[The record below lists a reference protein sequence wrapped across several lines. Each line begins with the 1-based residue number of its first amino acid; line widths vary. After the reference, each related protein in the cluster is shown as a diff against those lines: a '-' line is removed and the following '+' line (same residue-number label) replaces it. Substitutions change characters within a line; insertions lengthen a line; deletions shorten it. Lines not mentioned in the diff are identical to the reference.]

1 MGLRGPRCGSFWEK
15 QESARSGFRQE
26 DLRSS
31 PHEGANAASRGE
43 VNTGEIEPRL
53 LRTGLVMV
61 GSAAA
66 LWLFIIV
73 VARLWSD
80 PHSDPVAQVLVLTFT
95 ILLWPFGTLGL
106 LVLACWLLLRLA
118 GFAHIRR

>member
-1 MGLRGPRCGSFWEK
+1 M
-15 QESARSGFRQE
+15 
-26 DLRSS
+26 
-31 PHEGANAASRGE
+31 
-43 VNTGEIEPRL
+43 NTGEIEPRL

-61 GSAAA
+61 GFAGA
-66 LWLFIIV
+66 LWLFIIA
-73 VARLWSD
+73 VAGLWAD

-118 GFAHIRR
+118 GLAHMRR

>member
-1 MGLRGPRCGSFWEK
+1 VK
-15 QESARSGFRQE
+15 
-26 DLRSS
+26 
-31 PHEGANAASRGE
+31 
-43 VNTGEIEPRL
+43 TGEIEPRL

-61 GSAAA
+61 GFAAA
-66 LWLFIIV
+66 LWLVVIG

-80 PHSDPVAQVLVLTFT
+80 PQSDPVAQMLVLTFT
-95 ILLWPFGTLGL
+95 VLLWPLGTLGL